1 MKYSDESAKVCDPM
15 KLTVGQLMKQ
25 AVVTCNPRA
34 RAMDLARRLSEWN
47 VGSIPIVEDDY
58 TLVGLVSESDLIDML
73 IAGRD
78 LRMLTAADVMTRKV
92 VTVTED
98 LSALD
103 LMNLFQDRY
112 LIRVPVVK
120 DNVLVGVV
128 ARRDVILGYVKALE
142 W

>member
-1 MKYSDESAKVCDPM
+1 MKYPEESAKGRDPM

-25 AVVTCNPRA
+25 AVATCSPRA
-34 RAMDLARRLSEWN
+34 RAMDLARRLSEWS
-47 VGSIPIVEDDY
+47 VGSIPIVEDDH

-78 LRMLTAADVMTRKV
+78 LRLLTAADVMTRKV

-98 LSALD
+98 MSALD

-120 DNVLVGVV
+120 DNILVGVV
-128 ARRDVILGYVKALE
+128 ARRDVILGYVQALE
-142 W
+142 G

>member
-15 KLTVGQLMKQ
+15 KLTVRQLMKQ

-98 LSALD
+98 MSALD

-120 DNVLVGVV
+120 DNILVGVV
-128 ARRDVILGYVKALE
+128 ARRDVILGYVKVLE
-142 W
+142 G